1 MDDQVL
7 RGFEGDVEEF
17 GGFGEG
23 QGLVVAEQV
32 QLAGEREEVGRR
44 GEGGGSGDGGVEHRG
59 GRGAAGARL
68 GARLGGVGRL
78 RHLNYRGKNR
88 LG

>member
-23 QGLVVAEQV
+23 EGLVVAEEMEF
-32 QLAGEREEVGRR
+32 AGQREEVRRR
-44 GEGGGSGDGGVEHRG
+44 GGGGGGVREGQRG
-59 GRGAAGARL
+59 GAAGAGL
-68 GARLGGVGRL
+68 GARLGGVWRL
-78 RHLNYRGKNR
+78 GHLNYRGKNR

>member
-7 RGFEGDVEEF
+7 GGFQGDVEEF

-32 QLAGEREEVGRR
+32 QLAGQREEVRRR
-44 GEGGGSGDGGVEHRG
+44 GGGGGGVREGQRG
-59 GRGAAGARL
+59 GAARARL
-68 GARLGGVGRL
+68 GARLRGVGRL
-78 RHLNYRGKNR
+78 GHLNYRGKNR